1 MRAAAI
7 ERHGGLEELQVMEMP
22 RPEVKPGEVVIQVK
36 SIGLNHLD
44 IWMRK
49 GRPGLNFQFPHPLG
63 SDASGIVSEVGAGVE
78 RVRVGDEVII
88 NPGLSCM
95 HCEWCLRGAH
105 SECPSFG
112 IVGMVRHGTYAEYV
126 SVPAVNVYPKPAH
139 LNWDEAAA
147 LPLAHLTAW
156 RMLFTRA
163 NARPGETAL
172 IHGIGGGVAL
182 ALLQL
187 AKASGL
193 RVIVT
198 SSDPAKL
205 ERARA
210 LGADEAVNY
219 REEQVAAKTLA
230 WTGGRGVD
238 ICLDTV
244 GAQTWP
250 VNFEATRKA
259 GRIVHCGVTTGPAA
273 EANIAALYWK
283 QLSLLGSTMGSHED
297 FRLLLRFAEATGLKP
312 VMDSVHPLEEART
325 AQARME
331 RGEQFGKIALRV

>member
-7 ERHGGLEELQVMEMP
+7 QRHGGLDEIQMMELP
-22 RPEVKPGEVVIQVK
+22 RPEARPGEVVIQVK

-49 GRPGLNFQFPHPLG
+49 GRPGLNFRFPHPLG

-78 RVRVGDEVII
+78 QVRVGDEVII

-95 HCEWCLRGAH
+95 QCEWCLRGAH
-105 SECPSFG
+105 SECPGFG

-126 SVPAVNVYPKPAH
+126 AVPAVNVYPKPAH

-198 SSDPAKL
+198 SSDSAKL

-210 LGADEAVNY
+210 LGADECVNY
-219 REEQVAAKTLA
+219 REEGVAAKALA
-230 WTGGRGVD
+230 WTEGRGVD
-238 ICLDTV
+238 LCLDTV

-250 VNFEATRKA
+250 INFEAVRKA
-259 GRIVHCGVTTGPAA
+259 GRIVHCGVTTGPAT
-273 EANIAALYWK
+273 EVNIAALYWK
-283 QLSLLGSTMGSHED
+283 QLSVLGSTMGSHED
-297 FRLLLRFAEATGLKP
+297 FRLLLSFAEATGLKP
-312 VMDSVHPLEEART
+312 VMDSVHSLDEARA
-325 AQARME
+325 AQDRME